1 MNHFLEKPR
10 KHILNTRFEEEA
22 DSVNKSK
29 IFWIRGV
36 EPLVS
41 HDPPEDVND
50 GNVEVGPDVDVV
62 LALETFIDHFFH
74 FEMYR
79 VFDALL
85 SETEVFESL
94 ERESSLCRPTSSL
107 SGDDTLSF
115 TLTPPPSK
123 IILTQI
129 KEKKIW
135 FGQFFYLIYLVQ
147 NL

>member
-1 MNHFLEKPR
+1 MNTHLPS
-10 KHILNTRFEEEA
+10 RFEEEA
-22 DSVNKSK
+22 DPVNKSK

-41 HDPPEDVND
+41 HHPPEDVND

-94 ERESSLCRPTSSL
+94 ERESSLCGPMSSL
-107 SGDDTLSF
+107 SVDDTLSF
-115 TLTPPPSK
+115 
-123 IILTQI
+123 ILA
-129 KEKKIW
+129 KESI
-135 FGQFFYLIYLVQ
+135 FQ
-147 NL
+147 